1 MNQSSRDDTLLGV
14 RPSPSPGRGAVS
26 SQSSRDK
33 RRKRSLPGSSVREEG
48 RAISGAAPAART
60 SDGARSTTPD
70 TGPVVTRVTIDL
82 ACLTRLTLAATG
94 VGLLT
99 GFFGVGGGFLVVPT
113 LVLVLGMP
121 IRVAVGTSLVVI
133 AVNSATALA
142 ARSGSVTIDPGV
154 ILPFAAAAAAALAA
168 IGGGRLSARATPETL
183 RRAFAVLLIA
193 VAIAM
198 GTRSLLTLT

>member
-154 ILPFAAAAAAALAA
+154 ILPFAAAAALAA